1 MTLPDGRYPA
11 VVDRIINDT
20 VVILVEAEEVQL
32 DLSTD
37 NVASLADQAISEGDL
52 LHLNIQ
58 SGDVTDI
65 ELQSDETETRRQQLR
80 KKFNRLSERPPDRDQ

>member
-32 DLSTD
+32 DLSMD
-37 NVASLADQAISEGDL
+37 SVATQADETVSEGDL
-52 LHLNIQ
+52 IHLRIQ
-58 SGDVTDI
+58 SGDVADI